1 MAKKLPAYDEEVGE
15 QQAPGSQQPRRG
27 FKFFDRLRKKQDAQ
41 NGKADG
47 DDMKPVVPSAHAF
60 LNAAVDVNDETID
73 AIKRSERLAQ
83 EAEDMGRE
91 TSQKVARNR
100 EQIEVVDRT
109 MDDFEP
115 MTKRAKKEM
124 MVMVRK
130 MFRDKCFMTMLCLVV
145 CLLVGIAVVM
155 ITRDDESTENDNTNN
170 NTTIVVG
177 APVPTNFS
185 GP

>member
-1 MAKKLPAYDEEVGE
+1 
-15 QQAPGSQQPRRG
+15 
-27 FKFFDRLRKKQDAQ
+27 
-41 NGKADG
+41 
-47 DDMKPVVPSAHAF
+47 MKPVVPSAHAF

-100 EQIEVVDRT
+100 EQIEVVDS
-109 MDDFEP
+109 
-115 MTKRAKKEM
+115 
-124 MVMVRK
+124 
-130 MFRDKCFMTMLCLVV
+130 DKCFMTMLCLVV